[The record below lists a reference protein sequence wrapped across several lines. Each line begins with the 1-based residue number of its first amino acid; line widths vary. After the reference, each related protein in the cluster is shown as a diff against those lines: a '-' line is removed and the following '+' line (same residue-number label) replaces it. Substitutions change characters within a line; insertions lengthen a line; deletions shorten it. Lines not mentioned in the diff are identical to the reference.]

1 MRSDGLGLALDR
13 GIRKQP
19 NRGTR
24 RPRLLWCCK
33 TETKTW
39 AASNGQNQRHF
50 VWFCRETQGAD
61 RASRQAAEHRSDRLR
76 RSHGSDLRRRDRRPA
91 HAHLLR
97 RVIEAHGAPVRIGAQ
112 CIVRENL
119 NIRSTHRNAV
129 EIGNHVLI
137 GPHAS
142 LKGCVVEDECF
153 LATGVRVYQGARI
166 GRRSEVRIDG
176 VVHVRS
182 VLPPESLVPIKWVA
196 VGDPAR
202 LLPPHKHEEID
213 AVLGGMNF
221 SKEVYGLE
229 RRSGG
234 GVDMDMKEVTRHETD
249 GLADHRNDREL

>member
-1 MRSDGLGLALDR
+1 LFGFAGRPKVLIEHQG
-13 GIRKQP
+13 
-19 NRGTR
+19 R
-24 RPRLLWCCK
+24 RPSIDPTAYVAPTAVICGDV
-33 TETKTW
+33 TVGPPTHI
-39 AASNGQNQRHF
+39 SY
-50 VWFCRETQGAD
+50 GA
-61 RASRQAAEHRSDRLR
+61 
-76 RSHGSDLRRRDRRPA
+76 
-91 HAHLLR
+91 
-97 RVIEAHGAPVRIGAQ
+97 VIEAHGAPVRIGAQ